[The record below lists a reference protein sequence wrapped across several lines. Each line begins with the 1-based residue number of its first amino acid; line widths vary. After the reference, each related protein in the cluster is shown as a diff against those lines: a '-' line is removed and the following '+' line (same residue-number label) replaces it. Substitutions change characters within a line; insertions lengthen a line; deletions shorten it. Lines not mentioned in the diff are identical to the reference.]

1 MKYSRATTA
10 VLGAE
15 HVVPVEV
22 RALAK
27 GRCGQRVTG
36 VASQATW
43 PRTVLREW
51 AVADNNKQMLQE
63 GSFVVKAKARTGRKT
78 SCKGKLQCV
87 ICGGHGHTSAQ
98 RPMRS
103 LHSVVESER

>member
-15 HVVPVEV
+15 HVVPVELG
-22 RALAK
+22 ALAK
-27 GRCGQRVTG
+27 GSAGQRVTV

-63 GSFVVKAKARTGRKT
+63 AFVVKQRQGLEAEDFRTADARAFLAKRVVAPGGWLLRFARLP
-78 SCKGKLQCV
+78 CAMC
-87 ICGGHGHTSAQ
+87 
-98 RPMRS
+98 
-103 LHSVVESER
+103 